1 MNFWKEHGM
10 LRAVL
15 MAFFFLTG
23 LGLTYFGWKMTGQM
37 QGLLLMIVGLVF
49 LLSSLFL
56 YNASFRTPKN
66 RKK

>member
-10 LRAVL
+10 LRAAL
-15 MAFFFLTG
+15 MVFFFLAG

-37 QGLLLMIVGLVF
+37 QGLLLMIVGLIF